1 MEIQLC
7 LPTGCL
13 PACQGVSSG
22 VTPEMET
29 QPGRKDAAPAKLLR
43 LTGQGHLQE
52 CRVAHVGPRGC
63 RGCTACPEQRVMTGS
78 WMPGKRAQVRTSTAV
93 LLCPALTVLAPRKH
107 GGTAA
112 CCPQPACY
120 HSAARTGGPSPSSP
134 YEFAPGRSVGAASAW
149 LLPLLMVCGIPAV
162 RP

>member
-1 MEIQLC
+1 
-7 LPTGCL
+7 
-13 PACQGVSSG
+13 
-22 VTPEMET
+22 
-29 QPGRKDAAPAKLLR
+29 
-43 LTGQGHLQE
+43 
-52 CRVAHVGPRGC
+52 
-63 RGCTACPEQRVMTGS
+63 MTGS